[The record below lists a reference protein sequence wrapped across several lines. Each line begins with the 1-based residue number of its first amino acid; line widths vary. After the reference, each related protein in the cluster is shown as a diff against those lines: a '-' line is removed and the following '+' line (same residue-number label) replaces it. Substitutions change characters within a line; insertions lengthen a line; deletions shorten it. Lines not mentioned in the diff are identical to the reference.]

1 MRLYGIANNNRNSNA
16 NDDVLTKFHSIF
28 DSVDS
33 DGLKLCIYTMGVY
46 VLWNLGVYGD
56 VIPLKNFDC
65 LSLINF
71 RIQFIVCMLQNVD
84 V

>member
-1 MRLYGIANNNRNSNA
+1 
-16 NDDVLTKFHSIF
+16 
-28 DSVDS
+28 
-33 DGLKLCIYTMGVY
+33 MGVY

>member
-1 MRLYGIANNNRNSNA
+1 
-16 NDDVLTKFHSIF
+16 
-28 DSVDS
+28 
-33 DGLKLCIYTMGVY
+33 MGVY

-84 V
+84 VWTGAHKHISKLYFDEPVRRRWSYIST